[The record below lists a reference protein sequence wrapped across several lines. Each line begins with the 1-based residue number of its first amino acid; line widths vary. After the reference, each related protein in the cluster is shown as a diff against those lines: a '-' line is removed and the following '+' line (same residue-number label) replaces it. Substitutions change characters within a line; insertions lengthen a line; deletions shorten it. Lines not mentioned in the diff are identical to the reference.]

1 MNITQ
6 GLIASQ
12 SYLDALP
19 EVVARV
25 VNGCGPGGWKVDL
38 IPDTVLGLSIEEACN
53 IHDWDY
59 TEGSTGYDKCIADDR
74 FLLNC
79 LFLIENAKGFWAI
92 IFRHHRKLRAY
103 EYHLAVSSFGHDAF
117 WKGKEKRI

>member
-19 EVVARV
+19 EVVEKV

-38 IPDTVLGLSIEEACN
+38 IPDTVLGLSIKEACN

-59 TEGSTGYDKCIADDR
+59 AEGSTGYHKSIADDR

-79 LFLIENAKGFWAI
+79 LFLIDNAKGFWAMLL
-92 IFRHHRKLRAY
+92 RRHRKVRAY
-103 EYHLAVSSFGHDAF
+103 GYHLAVSSFGYDAF
-117 WKGKEKRI
+117 WKGKEKHL